1 VKSKTYES
9 AGVSISKGDAFAD
22 YISQFPSKAVGA
34 GLGGFAGGIELDLK
48 KYDHPVLLS
57 CTDGVGTKL
66 LVAQKLMKYD
76 TLGIDLVAMCVNDLI
91 VCGAEPQ
98 VFLDYLATGSIIE
111 KQLQDL
117 ITGVIKG
124 CEEAECI
131 LAGGET
137 AEMPDVYG
145 LGEFDMAGF
154 ASGIVEKS
162 KMLPQKNLMNEGD
175 LLYGFPSSGVHSNG
189 FSLARKV
196 LDLDDKEILNDLLT
210 PTKIYVKQLRPLLQQ
225 NLIIGAAHI
234 TGGGLIGN
242 IERILPTHLVP
253 ELSWNWSVPDIFSK
267 IQTNGPIDINEM
279 RKVFNMGIGL
289 AVVIA
294 QERKEVFL
302 EALIKEPLIS
312 DLVPIGILKH
322 G

>member
-1 VKSKTYES
+1 VKSTTYES
-9 AGVSISKGDAFAD
+9 AGVSISKGDAFAE
-22 YISQFPSKAVGA
+22 YIARYPSKAIGS
-34 GLGGFAGGIELDLK
+34 GLGGFAGGIELDIQ
-48 KYDHPVLLS
+48 KYKQPILLS

-66 LVAQKLMKYD
+66 LVAQKLKKFS

-98 VFLDYLATGSIIE
+98 VFLDYLATGAIIE
-111 KQLQDL
+111 SQLQDL
-117 ITGVIKG
+117 ISGIIKG

-137 AEMPDVYG
+137 AEMPDVYE

-162 KMLPQKNLMNEGD
+162 KLLPKKESMKAGD

-196 LDLDDKEILNDLLT
+196 LDLSNTNTLEALLV
-210 PTKIYVKQLRPLLQQ
+210 PTKIYVKQLRPLLH
-225 NLIIGAAHI
+225 NDLITGAAHI
-234 TGGGLIGN
+234 TGGGLVGN
-242 IERILPTHLVP
+242 IQRILPPNLKPSLTWDWKIP
-253 ELSWNWSVPDIFSK
+253 SIFSQ
-267 IQTNGPIDINEM
+267 IQDSGPVDLEEM

-294 QERKEVFL
+294 QEHKQLIEDFRKN
-302 EALIKEPLIS
+302 EPLLS
-312 DLVPIGILKH
+312 DLIPIGLLIN